1 MKTKQLRLSF
11 LGILLIA
18 LILFLIS
25 LWDIFNDQQWYQTIL
40 AIYGIILLLAIVMLF
55 IGREEI
61 SKTDDTVKIFEKTLE
76 GKLHHFKCPSCDGI
90 FAIKK
95 SKANNKRSFTL
106 TCPDCGTLGSIPAK
120 PQTVIDRIPE
130 QKSMKTRFKCSNCG
144 EWVTIW
150 AEGAP
155 LFSHIHVFS
164 CPYCGENKP
173 LSSS

>member
-1 MKTKQLRLSF
+1 MKPVQLRLPF
-11 LGILLIA
+11 IGLLMMA
-18 LILFLIS
+18 FILFLVSI
-25 LWDIFNDQQWYQTIL
+25 WDILNEQEWLQTIL
-40 AIYGIILLLAIVMLF
+40 AIYGIIIILAIVMLF
-55 IGREEI
+55 LGVKKESTTEE
-61 SKTDDTVKIFEKTLE
+61 TVKIFEKTLE

-106 TCPDCGTLGSIPAK
+106 TCPDCGALGTIPTK
-120 PQTVIDRIPE
+120 PQTVIDSVPE